1 MIVAWLTQRNVGIRG
16 TMRVHTVRLGL
27 GCFTPYESATATLVR
42 RPGNGW
48 VPMMSRRTSF
58 AVLLGLLLFLLLSV
72 LLQVWVVP
80 AAVERAVSTFPEVQ
94 PLAVPAVVW
103 GVCAIMCWQ
112 AIVVLG
118 MWRVRRTGELTEG
131 VSARGWLYAV
141 IGCLL
146 AFFGLVFFGLVAS
159 AFVVLNERGYTPP
172 GVMLGLIGGGLIAL
186 IAAGSL
192 ALLF

>member
-1 MIVAWLTQRNVGIRG
+1 
-16 TMRVHTVRLGL
+16 
-27 GCFTPYESATATLVR
+27 
-42 RPGNGW
+42 
-48 VPMMSRRTSF
+48 MMSRRTSF

-118 MWRVRRTGELTEG
+118 MWRVRRTGELTED

-141 IGCLL
+141 ISCLL
-146 AFFGLVFFGLVAS
+146 IFFGLVAS
-159 AFVVLNERGYTPP
+159 AFVALNERGYTPP

-192 ALLF
+192 ALRFGSGPLIRRH